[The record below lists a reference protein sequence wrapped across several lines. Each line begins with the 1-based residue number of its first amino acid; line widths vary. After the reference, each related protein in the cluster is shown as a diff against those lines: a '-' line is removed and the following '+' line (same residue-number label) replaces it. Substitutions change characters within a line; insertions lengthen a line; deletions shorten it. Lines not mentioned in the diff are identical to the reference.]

1 MNTQPS
7 ASFTELGL
15 PESLAKA
22 LAEAGILTPFPI
34 QTATLPDALAG
45 RDVLGRGRTGSGK
58 TLAFVLPVLARLAE
72 KPGPRRPNRP
82 RALILAPTRELAAQI
97 HATLLPLAAKLK
109 INSTTVF
116 GGVGA
121 NPQISALRGGIDVL
135 IACPGRLADH
145 VQTGHAILD
154 AVEITVLDE
163 ADHMAD
169 MGFLPVVKRLLDQT
183 PKTGQRLLFSATL
196 DNEIDVLV
204 KRYLNKPV
212 THSVDSAQS
221 PVTAMEHHVLHI
233 EADHRLAILTDLAAA
248 PDRTI
253 VFTRTKHGAK
263 KLTRQ
268 LLAANIP
275 AVELHGN
282 LAQNARS
289 RNLAAF
295 AAGQATTLVA
305 TDIAARGIHVDD
317 VTLVV
322 HADPPTEHKAYLHRS
337 GRTARAG
344 AEGMVITL
352 MTDAQQAEVRDLT
365 RKAGIKPTTTRIRPG
380 DGQLARLVPGERV
393 YGALP
398 AAVAA
403 AEAAEAEDA
412 AGGGRQRGGQ
422 AGGRSARQPGVVK
435 QGGRRR
441 SGGQGASAQQDGG
454 QQPRQATEGG
464 RTGARQQPAR
474 QAADRHAGTRPAEQ
488 RQGEPRQGGAKKPE
502 RTGQGAAKQGVV
514 KQGGPRQGGAKQ
526 GGSRQRGSGGG
537 KQGGPSTALSYSTS
551 TPGAVVHSDKPA
563 RSGAV
568 ALSEAA
574 SRRMGSPRRASG
586 AGRAK

>member
-1 MNTQPS
+1 MNALPS
-7 ASFTELGL
+7 STFAELGL
-15 PESLAKA
+15 PELLTKA
-22 LAEAGILTPFPI
+22 LAEGGILTPFPI

-58 TLAFVLPVLARLAE
+58 TLAFVLPVLARLAAT
-72 KPGPRRPNRP
+72 PGPRRPNRP
-82 RALILAPTRELAAQI
+82 RALILAPTRELASQI
-97 HATLLPLAAKLK
+97 HATLAPLAAKLK
-109 INSTTVF
+109 LNSATVF

-121 NPQISALRGGIDVL
+121 NPQISALRGGVDVL

-145 VQTGHAILD
+145 VQTGHAKLD

-183 PKTGQRLLFSATL
+183 PKGGQRLLFSATL

-204 KRYLNKPV
+204 KRYLNQPV

-263 KLTRQ
+263 KLTKQ

-282 LAQNARS
+282 LAQNARA

-344 AEGMVITL
+344 ADGMVITL

-365 RKAGIKPTTTRIRPG
+365 RKAGIKPTTTRVRPG
-380 DGQLARLVPGERV
+380 DGQLAVLVPGERV
-393 YGALP
+393 FGSLAQSLASAAGAFDDDRDAERGSARSQGRGGRQGKP
-398 AAVAA
+398 AAARQGGA
-403 AEAAEAEDA
+403 PKQG
-412 AGGGRQRGGQ
+412 GGGRRQGAGLGSAGQGGS
-422 AGGRSARQPGVVK
+422 AGNPRSAGSAGQD
-435 QGGRRR
+435 
-441 SGGQGASAQQDGG
+441 SGES
-454 QQPRQATEGG
+454 RQA
-464 RTGARQQPAR
+464 
-474 QAADRHAGTRPAEQ
+474 
-488 RQGEPRQGGAKKPE
+488 GAKKPE
-502 RTGQGAAKQGVV
+502 RSRSGAGQGVV
-514 KQGGPRQGGAKQ
+514 KQAGARQGGAKQ
-526 GGSRQRGSGGG
+526 GGTRQRGSGSGSGSGG
-537 KQGGPSTALSYSTS
+537 KGGTALSYSTT
-551 TPGAVVHSDKPA
+551 TPGTAVHTEKPG

-574 SRRMGSPRRASG
+574 SRRMSGTRRG
-586 AGRAK
+586 AGAARAK